1 MLEGLNLRIKIL
13 YPHDV
18 QHVDRARRDRGHV
31 PRDALDAPRH
41 EGALRGLKSKENLTS
56 LPPYW

>member
-1 MLEGLNLRIKIL
+1 MWVKIP

-18 QHVDRARRDRGHV
+18 HVHVHRARSDRAHV
-31 PRDALDAPRH
+31 PRDALHASRD

-56 LPPYW
+56 LPPYG